1 MKKSRAELA
10 SAIRSGDNFLLLTH
24 RRPDGDT
31 LGSAAALCRGL
42 RSVGKRAAILFNPEA
57 TEKYAPFLVG
67 LTVDAVPAGATIFA
81 VDMAAEGLLALNA
94 GELAGGIAL
103 CIDHHGSNTDYAAL
117 TWVEPGYAACGECV
131 LELLETLGAAVTPE
145 IASALYL
152 ALSTDTGCFRYSN
165 TTPDTLRRAAQLQ
178 EAGAATYEINRQF
191 FAIKSLARMR
201 LETLLGEKLEVM
213 ADGKIAMVA
222 LTPEMLMSTGACD
235 DDIEDLANFPRQI
248 EGVLVAVYI
257 RVLPSGEGKI
267 SVRTER
273 GYNASAICSHLG
285 GGGHVAAAGATVSGG
300 LQAARDGIL
309 RAIRAETGLG

>member
-1 MKKSRAELA
+1 MRMSRAELTA
-10 SAIRSGDNFLLLTH
+10 AVRDADQFILLTH

-42 RSVGKRAAILFNPEA
+42 RAMGKHASVLYNPEA
-57 TEKYAPFLVG
+57 TEKYAPFLTG
-67 LTVDAVPAGATIFA
+67 LTVAEIPEGATFFA
-81 VDMAAEGLLALNA
+81 VDMATEGLLPVNALH
-94 GELAGGIAL
+94 LAGQIRL

-131 LELLETLGAAVTPE
+131 LELLETLGATITPE

-165 TTPDTLRRAAQLQ
+165 TSPNTLRKAAQLQ

-191 FAIKSLARMR
+191 FSIKSLARMR
-201 LETLLGEKLEVM
+201 LETLLGEQLEVM
-213 ADGKIAMVA
+213 ADGKLAMVA
-222 LTPEMLMSTGACD
+222 LTPEMLESTGAGD

-248 EGVLVAVYI
+248 EGVLVAIYI
-257 RVLPSGEGKI
+257 RVLASGECKF

-273 GYNASAICSHLG
+273 GYNASAICAHLG
-285 GGGHVAAAGATVSGG
+285 GGGHLAAAGAALPVSLPEARERI
-300 LQAARDGIL
+300 LQAVRM
-309 RAIRAETGLG
+309 ETGLG